1 MIEKKLD
8 FELIRKFKHGSRE
21 KSIVIVKNFQSLRYI
36 ERNFN
41 VVAYF
46 PFINALGIECDYSD
60 AIALSRLPYVEYMT
74 RQAKVSAL
82 DDLMDEFGETG
93 EKALTRVD
101 LLSASMALSI
111 ETSLTGKGSTL
122 CVLDTGV
129 SPHLDLCLPKS
140 RIKEFHDIDGGLDYA
155 YDDNGHGTFVAGV
168 ALGNGLVSGK
178 KVKGVATEAE
188 LVAVKVISH
197 SGECGAFKILEGM
210 QWVVNN
216 AKRLN
221 IKTVCMSFG
230 SDPLEH
236 SDPLKLG
243 AETLVRNGITVV
255 CASGNSGSNNLK
267 SPGISPYVITVGAVD
282 NAYTEAKFSS
292 RGEYYGVKKPD
303 IYARG
308 VSVKGLATNASYIQM
323 SGTSVSAPYIAGA
336 VCLLHQAHKGLTPS
350 DAKHMILASAE
361 MHNDLPVLD
370 ISIT

>member
-8 FELIRKFKHGSRE
+8 FELIRRFRHGSRQ
-21 KSIVIVKNFQSLRYI
+21 KSVVIVKNFSSLRYI
-36 ERNFN
+36 ERNFK

-46 PFINALGIECDYSD
+46 PFINALGIECDFRGAS
-60 AIALSRLPYVEYMT
+60 ALSQLPYVEYVT
-74 RQAKVSAL
+74 RQAKVSTL
-82 DDLMDEFGETG
+82 DNLMDEFGTTG
-93 EKALTRVD
+93 EKALSRVD
-101 LLSASMALSI
+101 LLSATNALSI

-140 RIKEFHDIDGGLDYA
+140 RIKEFCDLDGGLEYA

-168 ALGNGLVSGK
+168 AMGNGVVSGR
-178 KVKGVATEAE
+178 KVKGVAPDAE

-197 SGECGAFKILEGM
+197 TGECGAFKILEGM

-230 SDPLEH
+230 ADPLDT
-236 SDPLKLG
+236 SDPLKIG
-243 AETLVRNGITVV
+243 AETLVKNGITVV
-255 CASGNSGSNNLK
+255 CAAGNSGNGNLK
-267 SPGISPYVITVGAVD
+267 SPGISPQVITVGAVD
-282 NAYTEAKFSS
+282 STLSEARFSS
-292 RGEYYGVKKPD
+292 KGVYFGVKKPD

-308 VSVKGLATNASYIQM
+308 VAVKGLATNASYIQM

-336 VCLLHQAHKGLTPS
+336 VCLLHERYKGLTPS
-350 DAKHMILASAE
+350 DAKRIILASAE
-361 MHNDLPVLD
+361 THNNLPVLD
-370 ISIT
+370 IGIT